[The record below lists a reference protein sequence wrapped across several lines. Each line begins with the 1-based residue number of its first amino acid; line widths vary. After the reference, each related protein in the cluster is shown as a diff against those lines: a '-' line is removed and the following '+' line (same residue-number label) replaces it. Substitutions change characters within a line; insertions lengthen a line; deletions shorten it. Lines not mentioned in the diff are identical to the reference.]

1 MKLNLGEESNN
12 PELEGSSSRNKLSL
26 PEGLFGFSQ
35 IRSMELMFDE
45 EELPFMWLREEK
57 EDGLAFVVL
66 ELEDVHFV
74 VVVSRAV
81 LCDTLDIRNSILTE
95 NQAEEEPKNDCP

>member
-35 IRSMELMFDE
+35 IRCMELMFDE

-66 ELEDVHFV
+66 EPLP
-74 VVVSRAV
+74 
-81 LCDTLDIRNSILTE
+81 T
-95 NQAEEEPKNDCP
+95 